1 MRAAVLLAVL
11 AASVFASVAGAVL
24 GVVVSRPPAP
34 PPQPYIWTD
43 AWSGKQYIVNPAGGI
58 FPRFNDHG
66 FHMDQWEQP
75 R

>member
-24 GVVVSRPPAP
+24 GVVVSGRPVQ
-34 PPQPYIWTD
+34 QPYIWTD

-58 FPRFNDHG
+58 WARVNDQG
-66 FHMDQWEQP
+66 RHMDMWEQP